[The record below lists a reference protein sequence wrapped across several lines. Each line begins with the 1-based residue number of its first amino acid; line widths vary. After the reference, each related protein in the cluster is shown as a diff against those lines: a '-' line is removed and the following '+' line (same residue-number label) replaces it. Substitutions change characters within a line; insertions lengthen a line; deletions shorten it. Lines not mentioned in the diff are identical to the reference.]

1 MIAGPPMEKK
11 ILLAPETP
19 PAMNEMDVSF
29 YSDGVKLNG
38 ILYLPEGYDGSE
50 RLPAIIV
57 NSGYTGLNAIYP
69 RLFAQALT
77 QAGYTVL
84 GFDFRGCGE
93 SEGVRGR
100 FILEEQVRDIQH
112 ALAFLKEQDTVDN
125 DRIGIIGWGM
135 AGGLVVDVAS
145 KEPEV
150 KAVAALNGFFDGKAF
165 YRYAFP
171 GNAFAELERRI
182 VKERAHRVVTGEL
195 TFTNP
200 FEGYPLDP
208 DTADVVNDRLL
219 PVKNYEITVS
229 FEIAGSIM
237 GFNALERVDRL
248 DCPLFV
254 AHGEDNR
261 LHPIEQSKRLYEM
274 ATVPK
279 HFYTIDGKHNDFMTY
294 GHPGFQELARELIAW
309 CDDVL
314 K

>member
-1 MIAGPPMEKK
+1 
-11 ILLAPETP
+11 
-19 PAMNEMDVSF
+19 MNEIDISF

-38 ILYLPEGYDGSE
+38 TLYLPRDHDRTE
-50 RLPAIIV
+50 RLPAVIV

-77 QAGYTVL
+77 QAGYAVL
-84 GFDFRGCGE
+84 GFDYRGCGE
-93 SEGVRGR
+93 SDGVRGR

-112 ALAFLKEQDTVDN
+112 ALAFLKEQDTVDP
-125 DRIGIIGWGM
+125 DRIGILGWGM

-145 KEPEV
+145 KEPDV

-165 YRYAFP
+165 YKYAFP
-171 GNAFAELERRI
+171 GNAFVELERRI
-182 VKERAHRVVTGEL
+182 EKERAHRVLTGEL

-208 DTADVVNDRLL
+208 DTADVVNDRLR

-229 FEIAGSIM
+229 FEIAGSII
-237 GFNALERVDRL
+237 GFNALERVGRL

-254 AHGEDNR
+254 AHGKGNR
-261 LHPIEQSKRLYEM
+261 LHPIEQSQRLFET

-279 HFYTIDGKHNDFMTY
+279 QFHIIDGKHNDFMTY
-294 GHPGFQELARELIAW
+294 DHPVFKELSCELIAW
-309 CDDVL
+309 CDEVL